1 MIQGSQEWHESRIG
15 MVTASRISDV
25 VAGGR
30 GATRAA
36 YMNEII
42 TTMLTGV
49 QNDYTNPYI
58 EWGIEHE
65 PKARQLY
72 ELLHGVEVEEVGFIK
87 HPSIERTG
95 ASPDGLVG
103 DHGMVEIKCP
113 ASKTHSQF
121 LIDQK
126 INRKYQLQMLW
137 QMECTGRKW
146 CDFVSY
152 DPRFP
157 AELQLSVKR
166 VEFDEV
172 EALQT
177 REKVVS
183 FVEEMEQLL
192 AQIEQIREKA
202 NASNK

>member
-49 QNDYTNPYI
+49 QDDYTNPYM

-103 DHGMVEIKCP
+103 DDGMVEIKCP

-166 VEFDEV
+166 VEFDEA

-183 FVEEMEQLL
+183 FVEEMEKLL

-202 NASNK
+202 NASN

>member
-49 QNDYTNPYI
+49 QDDYTNPYM

-72 ELLHGVEVEEVGFIK
+72 ELLHGVEVEQVGFIK

-103 DHGMVEIKCP
+103 DDGMVEIKCP

-166 VEFDEV
+166 VEFDET

-202 NASNK
+202 NASN

>member
-49 QNDYTNPYI
+49 QDDYTNPYM

-103 DHGMVEIKCP
+103 DDGMVEIKCP

-183 FVEEMEQLL
+183 FVEEMEKLL

>member
-49 QNDYTNPYI
+49 QDDYTNPYM

-72 ELLHGVEVEEVGFIK
+72 ELLHGVEVEQVGFIK

-103 DHGMVEIKCP
+103 DDGMVEIKCP

-202 NASNK
+202 NASN